1 MNQNT
6 KDQEWKALQSRINKL
21 VDHFLKEDFPA
32 IEYKSSVAGLL
43 QLPSQYIKQNV
54 EEIP

>member
-21 VDHFLKEDFPA
+21 VVHFLKEDFPA

-43 QLPSQYIKQNV
+43 QLPSQYIEQNV

>member
-21 VDHFLKEDFPA
+21 VGYFLKEDFPA
-32 IEYKSSVAGLL
+32 IEYKTSIAGLL
-43 QLPSQYIKQNV
+43 QLPPQYIEQNV